1 MLLAIVYVLLG
12 GLAGLWLWL
21 HFLTR
26 QFKTDCIEGDPA
38 CPIREQR
45 RIWNHIGWFSKSS
58 DEKNYVRQH
67 APLLFFV
74 NRTTGAVQQFAPE
87 TKEDQWWPILMR
99 EGRELWIVEPKSR
112 KVTRY
117 AMPEGK

>member
-1 MLLAIVYVLLG
+1 MTIVYVLLG

-45 RIWNHIGWFSKSS
+45 RIWNYIGWFSKSS
-58 DEKNYVRQH
+58 DEKSYVRQH

-74 NRTTGAVQQFAPE
+74 NRIAMLFVFVTAPVLMILLAGRAGA
-87 TKEDQWWPILMR
+87 
-99 EGRELWIVEPKSR
+99 
-112 KVTRY
+112 
-117 AMPEGK
+117 